1 MPINI
6 KGSKQTLAYSYN
18 GVTLLNNIK
27 GLTTDTQNIDKII
40 MLTERSQ
47 TSKSIYYI
55 IPLM

>member
-6 KGSKQTLAYSYN
+6 KVSKQTLAYSYN